1 MSSLDSYCTCK
12 KYFGILVDLTFSSLN
27 FPIGAD
33 FRYRKDRELQQKY
46 SRNYLLQLWAR
57 DRRRQQRWR
66 RRCLNSFAIFGPVHF
81 TTNLNTYIYTH
92 KFDRFLL
99 KLVQQRS
106 LLYAAE
112 RYSSSIN
119 QKHNISWRFYCYSDC
134 LQLFYCYSDCFT
146 IQTIKLKSIV
156 QDQWSPQ

>member
-33 FRYRKDRELQQKY
+33 FRYRKDSELRQKY
-46 SRNYLLQLWAR
+46 SWNNLLQLWAR
-57 DRRRQQRWR
+57 DRRQQRKIR
-66 RRCLNSFAIFGPVHF
+66 TCLNSFSIFGPVHF

-92 KFDRFLL
+92 KYDRFLL